1 MAGIWR
7 DSKFTDVA
15 KRLADDQTTYCGQK
29 IFSTYL
35 ELMVFAGMIG
45 FYEDKKK
52 AVDDKGFE
60 IPQRV
65 FENSDQNMDAYVYL
79 CALQDQKSAE
89 IFRKENESECWKIFE
104 SYANA
109 GLEVISNWLLD
120 SPGDIDGVETILN
133 EMKTIAASMKSFD
146 DPPNPHEIEF

>member
-7 DSKFTDVA
+7 DNKFASVT
-15 KRLADDQTTYCGQK
+15 KRLVEDDTSYCKQK
-29 IFSTYL
+29 IFTTYL
-35 ELMVFAGMIG
+35 DLMVFAAMIG
-45 FYEDKKK
+45 FQMGISKTVE
-52 AVDDKGFE
+52 DKGFE

-65 FENSDQNMDAYVYL
+65 FDNNNMDAYVYL
-79 CALQDQKSAE
+79 CALQDQKSGE
-89 IFRKENESECWKIFE
+89 IFREKNDAECWKIFE

-109 GLEVISNWLLD
+109 GLEIISNWLLD